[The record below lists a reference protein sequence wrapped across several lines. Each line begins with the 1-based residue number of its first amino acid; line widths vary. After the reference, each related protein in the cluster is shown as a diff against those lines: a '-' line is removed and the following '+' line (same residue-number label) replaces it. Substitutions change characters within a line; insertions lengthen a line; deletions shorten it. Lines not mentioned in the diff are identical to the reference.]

1 MDKVFI
7 KIYLSFPP
15 LYSSENS
22 SLTYQV
28 LEYNE
33 SSPERACIYGEGSKI
48 HCMPLKMFEE
58 PKY

>member
-1 MDKVFI
+1 VLKMDEVII

-15 LYSSENS
+15 LYSSENG

-33 SSPERACIYGEGSKI
+33 SSPESACIYGEGSKNSLYAI
-48 HCMPLKMFEE
+48 ENV
-58 PKY
+58 